1 MSSQIASEGGR
12 LRLSG
17 PITLATAAALGA
29 AAEQHLNGSEV
40 VVDLAAVTE
49 VDSSALSL
57 LFEWQRAAQ
66 RRKCKVSFCNLP
78 ASLASLADLYG
89 VTDLIPAGA

>member
-1 MSSQIASEGGR
+1 MSAQLANEDGR
-12 LRLSG
+12 LRVSG
-17 PITLATAAALGA
+17 PLTLATAAALA
-29 AAEQHLNGSEV
+29 AAGEQYMSGEL

-66 RRKCKVSFCNLP
+66 RRQCRLSFCNLP
-78 ASLASLADLYG
+78 ASLSSLAELYG
-89 VTDLIPAGA
+89 VADLIPA

>member
-1 MSSQIASEGGR
+1 MSAQIASEGGR

-17 PITLATAAALGA
+17 PVTLLTAAELGA
-29 AAEQHLNGSEV
+29 AAGQYLTGEV
-40 VVDLAAVTE
+40 VGDLAAVTE

-57 LFEWQRAAQ
+57 MFEWQRAAQ
-66 RRKCKVSFCNLP
+66 RRNCKVSFCNLP
-78 ASLASLADLYG
+78 ATLVSLADLYG

>member
-1 MSSQIASEGGR
+1 MSAQLAINGGR
-12 LRLSG
+12 LTVSG
-17 PITLATAAALGA
+17 PLTLATAAGLGA
-29 AAEQHLNGSEV
+29 AAEVHLNGDL

-78 ASLASLADLYG
+78 ASLTSLAELYG
-89 VTDLIPAGA
+89 VTELIPAGA

>member
-1 MSSQIASEGGR
+1 MSAQLVAESGR
-12 LRLSG
+12 LRVSG
-17 PITLATAAALGA
+17 PLTLANAAALA
-29 AAEQHLNGSEV
+29 VDAEPYLSGDV

-57 LFEWQRAAQ
+57 LFEWQRAA
-66 RRKCKVSFCNLP
+66 RRRQCRLAFCNLP
-78 ASLASLADLYG
+78 ASLASLAELYG

>member
-1 MSSQIASEGGR
+1 MSAQLEAAGGR
-12 LRLSG
+12 LRVSG
-17 PITLATAAALGA
+17 PINLANAAALA
-29 AAEQHLNGSEV
+29 ADAAQYLSGNL

-57 LFEWQRAAQ
+57 MFEWQRAAQ
-66 RRKCKVSFCNLP
+66 RRQCKLSFCNLP
-78 ASLASLADLYG
+78 ASLASLAELYG

>member
-1 MSSQIASEGGR
+1 MSAQLASDGGR
-12 LRLSG
+12 LRISG
-17 PITLATAAALGA
+17 ALTLANAAALGA
-29 AAEQHLNGSEV
+29 AAEQYLSGEI

-66 RRKCKVSFCNLP
+66 RRQCRLKFCNLP
-78 ASLASLADLYG
+78 ASLSSLAELYG
-89 VTDLIPAGA
+89 VADLIPA